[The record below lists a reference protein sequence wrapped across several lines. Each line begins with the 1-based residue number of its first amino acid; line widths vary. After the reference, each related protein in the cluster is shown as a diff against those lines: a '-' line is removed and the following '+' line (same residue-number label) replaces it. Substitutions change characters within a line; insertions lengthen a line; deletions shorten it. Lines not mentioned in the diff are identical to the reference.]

1 MDSVEVDATVKE
13 SAASYRETGQMNLE
27 VLDLRKLDPDV
38 NGDGKISASEK
49 RIYEFLQAADKDG
62 DGKLSL
68 SEMYGALGKLTRID
82 TTRKIYKAVAIFVG
96 VALAATII
104 VLVLLQV
111 LVEEVIT
118 KEQFVKHS
126 VCPSWGNMGDGFTN
140 FQGDIIAMTPCT
152 PGVETKRKWQSS
164 VCTGAAMSH
173 LIWGVRRA

>member
-13 SAASYRETGQMNLE
+13 SVASYRETGQLNLE

-82 TTRKIYKAVAIFVG
+82 TTRKIYKAVAIIVG
-96 VALAATII
+96 VALLASPCIT
-104 VLVLLQV
+104 LHHGGCLLY
-111 LVEEVIT
+111 T
-118 KEQFVKHS
+118 S
-126 VCPSWGNMGDGFTN
+126 PSPRDRG
-140 FQGDIIAMTPCT
+140 
-152 PGVETKRKWQSS
+152 
-164 VCTGAAMSH
+164 
-173 LIWGVRRA
+173 